1 MKASLEMLSE
11 KGVEATT
18 IEEITERADLG
29 KGTFYRHFPNKDAVV
44 AALTE
49 DLLEQIMQRIPAGR
63 PRSGLDASVGH
74 LLDIHLTVFAD
85 KGRIFTSLFQE
96 GVLARLQRA
105 RVGELGHPYPKYLQ
119 ALSDE
124 LAPHVERDE
133 APEAARKV
141 ASVLFAVVSVAVTL
155 GMIGMQKE
163 KAGAAI
169 AAMRPALMDG
179 LARCLKRESENSR
192 PAAAAVPAGA

>member
-49 DLLEQIMQRIPAGR
+49 DLLEQIMQRISTGR
-63 PRSGLDASVGH
+63 PRSGLDAAVAH
-74 LLDIHLTVFAD
+74 LLDIHLSVFAD

-119 ALSDE
+119 ALADE
-124 LAPHVERDE
+124 LAPFVDRDD
-133 APEAARKV
+133 AADAARKV
-141 ASVLFAVVSVAVTL
+141 ASVLFSVVSVSVTL

-179 LARCLKRESENSR
+179 LARCLRREADGSR
-192 PAAAAVPAGA
+192 PVAAAAPAGA